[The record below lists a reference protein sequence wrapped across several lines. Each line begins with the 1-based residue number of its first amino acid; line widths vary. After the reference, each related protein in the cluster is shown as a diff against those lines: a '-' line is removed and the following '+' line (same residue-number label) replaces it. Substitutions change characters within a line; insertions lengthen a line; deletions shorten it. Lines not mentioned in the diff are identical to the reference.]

1 MQPDS
6 TESQSLQASEE
17 PCNYTSDTPQPE
29 DTEVSEGTEQT
40 WFHSHFEDSME
51 MYADAQ
57 TVAEHFNNH
66 HTWFVRCAVPMKV
79 EPLGENGYDLLIGR
93 FGAFGYMVEARIG
106 LELLPPDDQGVYRIL
121 TIPIPNYK
129 PPGYDV
135 NFCSRM
141 QLLEVPI
148 EKFASELNASELDH
162 LPAVIT
168 SVKWQLDLAVGLY
181 FPKFI
186 RGKSQ
191 SLIQKTG
198 DGVLDK
204 IVHQVNRRLTYKTQQ
219 VFHESLGIA
228 VPQSLR
234 KRKLVM
240 GNG

>member
-6 TESQSLQASEE
+6 TEYESVQPSQE
-17 PCNYTSDTPQPE
+17 PWDHTSTTPQPE

-51 MYADAQ
+51 MYADAR

-66 HTWFVRCAVPMKV
+66 QTWFARCAVPMKV
-79 EPLGENGYDLLIGR
+79 EPIGENGYDLLIGR
-93 FGAFGYMVEARIG
+93 FGAFSYIVEARIG
-106 LELLPPDDQGVYRIL
+106 LELLPPDAQGIYRIL

-135 NFCSRM
+135 DFRSKM
-141 QLLEVPI
+141 QLLEVAI
-148 EKFASELNASELDH
+148 EQFATELSTSELAQ
-162 LPAVIT
+162 LPPVIT
-168 SVKWQLDLAVGLY
+168 SVNWQLDLSVGLY

-186 RGKSQ
+186 RGKSH

-198 DGVLDK
+198 ENVLDK
-204 IVHQVNRRLTYKTQQ
+204 IVRQVNRRLTYKTQQ

-228 VPQSLR
+228 LPQSLR
-234 KRKLVM
+234 KRKLLTV
-240 GNG
+240 NC